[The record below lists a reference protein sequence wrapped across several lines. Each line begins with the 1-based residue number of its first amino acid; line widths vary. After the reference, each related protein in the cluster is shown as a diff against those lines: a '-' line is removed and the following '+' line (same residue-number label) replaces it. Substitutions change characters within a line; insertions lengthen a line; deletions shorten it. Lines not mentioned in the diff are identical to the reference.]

1 MDTEKIVL
9 YISLGIICLCLITAL
24 IVKIVKLF
32 KMPKEEREKVIK
44 TYLKGVIMLAED
56 EIVGT
61 ERGEERLAMVEEYF
75 NKIQQYSDVVVMVQ
89 GEFVFTYRM
98 IVLLKKQGIRVVAAQ
113 SERKSIEFVDVNKN
127 TRRESVF
134 EFIRFM
140 EYQTLTVTMN
150 TFRFAG
156 LVYLSKR

>member
-1 MDTEKIVL
+1 MELTE
-9 YISLGIICLCLITAL
+9 
-24 IVKIVKLF
+24 VKQSKSNENIEHIEPAELKDKKQVYSQAHF
-32 KMPKEEREKVIK
+32 VRIK
-44 TYLKGVIMLAED
+44 TGENESKLSLKIGRYKKTKWYESYLKTGVPEVKEPKSELTLD
-56 EIVGT
+56 N
-61 ERGEERLAMVEEYF
+61 EELDKLVEEYF

-127 TRRESVF
+127 TRSESVF

-140 EYQTLTVTMN
+140 EY
-150 TFRFAG
+150 
-156 LVYLSKR
+156 

>member
-1 MDTEKIVL
+1 MFINLSNHTSTKWSTSQKAAASIF
-9 YISLGIICLCLITAL
+9 G
-24 IVKIVKLF
+24 
-32 KMPKEEREKVIK
+32 
-44 TYLKGVIMLAED
+44 
-56 EIVGT
+56 EIVDIPFPAVSPHISS
-61 ERGEERLAMVEEYF
+61 EELDKLVEEYF

-113 SERKSIEFVDVNKN
+113 SERKSIEFVDDNKN

-140 EYQTLTVTMN
+140 EY
-150 TFRFAG
+150 
-156 LVYLSKR
+156 